1 MVGGFVE
8 KIFDQTFS
16 NHPYLFLFIVLM
28 TGGMLTHSYNVFAQ
42 KEEVTKTLSEYSE
55 DVDRKFGDLEKKMDE
70 NNSTVLNL
78 FSSMAIRDYSS
89 EIHTL
94 TELDKAGNANQRDRK
109 RLRDLKRD
117 LTTEQN
123 LMHNR
128 NHGPKL

>member
-1 MVGGFVE
+1 MGGFVE

-55 DVDRKFGDLEKKMDE
+55 DVDKKFGDLEKKIDA

>member
-1 MVGGFVE
+1 MVSGFVE